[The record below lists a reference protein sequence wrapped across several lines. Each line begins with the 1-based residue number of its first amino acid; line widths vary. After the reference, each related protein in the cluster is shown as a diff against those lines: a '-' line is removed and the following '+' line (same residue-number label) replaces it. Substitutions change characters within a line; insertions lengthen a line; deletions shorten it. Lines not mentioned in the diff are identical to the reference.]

1 MRFNVV
7 FVGSVGGGKTSIIKR
22 RLNEDTSKHVSTIA
36 VDFVPMDL
44 DDMKVSVWD
53 TCGQERFMAITS
65 SYFMRG
71 HIFVLVHDVMDSTVS
86 EDLERW
92 RKTIVSKR
100 PARHEPV
107 IIVVSNKTDL
117 HPFCSSEVTD
127 WVNDNMFDHVFT
139 SAKSGEGIGKLFE
152 QIKDA
157 ILVHQSEWMAPSL
170 PVLPQQPDSVASPGG
185 SC

>member
-22 RLNEDTSKHVSTIA
+22 RLNKDTTKHVSTIA
-36 VDFVPMDL
+36 VDFVPMNL
-44 DDMKVSVWD
+44 DDMEVSVWD
-53 TCGQERFMAITS
+53 TCGQERFMSITS

-86 EDLERW
+86 GDFERW
-92 RKTIVSKR
+92 RKTIVSNR

-107 IIVVSNKTDL
+107 IIVVSNKVDL
-117 HPFCSSEVTD
+117 HPFCSGEVTD
-127 WVNDNMFDHVFT
+127 WVSNNMFDHVFT
-139 SAKSGEGIGKLFE
+139 SAKTGEGIEKLFE
-152 QIKDA
+152 QVKDA
-157 ILVHQSEWMAPSL
+157 ILVHQSDWMAPSL
-170 PVLPQQPDSVASPGG
+170 PVLPQQPVSVASPGC